1 MDPAPITTK
10 RIARATRL
18 HVRPRGAPNRA
29 LALLRVARGGVT
41 EGVLAAQLVHGPP
54 RELDD
59 LLVRQVAEVRADL
72 FALLAEAEEVLLDDV
87 LVRGPLLARH
97 GLPDEPLLEGQ
108 VPERGPRVRRR
119 EEEDLGLEVDLL
131 TELDRLAYGVGGLA
145 GRGDHERAAGVAE
158 HALGLLDRDLHL
170 LERLP
175 ALVDGLE
182 DLGARRLDAVAGLA
196 HPDLVALLEHVRP
209 ALTPGA
215 QNVVGDD
222 VGAARAAPHDL
233 EAGPPLALAQ
243 LAEELEGPAVVR
255 HEKVV
260 EEVDVDDPIA
270 RLDELHLVHDLAR
283 AAQPI
288 GFAEVRRVTIITRA
302 RGVRAAPRGDHRD
315 GVLPGRHRSAVD
327 PLRLPVEVADGV
339 QLVHLVLGPPRAER
353 PRQRI
358 EPLLAR
364 GDGRAEAVVAHRPLA
379 AADRLAVRGA
389 LDALHRGA
397 ALQPVQHLGEGDLA
411 LLLHHDVHGETLDHE
426 LGHRRC
432 DAAAKH
438 DRHVRVDPL
447 AELRDPLD
455 PGVLGNDA
463 AAPCCRRWSPSV
475 FVLASRI
482 IAMSAS
488 LGISVSYD
496 STRASSSTITCWPL
510 SRRLVETTSNP
521 HALKSLRDAALCAST
536 EARGRTPSRR
546 SARRHRT
553 AASSIALP

>member
-1 MDPAPITTK
+1 MRPSSTSRFTSTRLGRNRRLQPTRTVRPARPASTTSASVPSRVCAKGFSTKTCQPRRSAARAWSRWRWVGEQMTAPSAVDPKALPSSAVVRHCAGTTRRTSARRSSLGSRTATTSWPSARRFFRCRWPMDPAPITTN

-18 HVRPRGAPNRA
+18 DVRPSGAAHRPFP
-29 LALLRVARGGVT
+29 LLSVARMGVA
-41 EGVLAAQLVHGPP
+41 ERVLPAQLVHGPP
-54 RELDD
+54 GELDD
-59 LLVRQVAEVRADL
+59 LLVRQVTEVRADL

-87 LVRGPLLARH
+87 LVGGTLLARD
-97 GLPDEPLLEGQ
+97 GLPDQPLLERQ
-108 VPERGPRVRRR
+108 VPERRPRVRRR

-131 TELDRLAYGVGGLA
+131 AELDRLAHRVGGLA
-145 GRGDHERAAGVAE
+145 GRGDHERAVGVAE

-182 DLGARRLDAVAGLA
+182 DLGAGRLDAIAGLT
-196 HPDLVALLEHVRP
+196 HPDFVALLEHVRP

-255 HEKVV
+255 HEEVV
-260 EEVDVDDPIA
+260 EEVDVDGPIA

-288 GFAEVRRVTIITRA
+288 GVAEVRRVTILTRA

-315 GVLPGRHRSAVD
+315 GVLSGRHRSAVD

-379 AADRLAVRGA
+379 RADHVAVGRA
-389 LDALHRGA
+389 LRTLHRRA
-397 ALQPVQHLGEGDLA
+397 PLQPVQHLREGDLT
-411 LLLHHDVHGETLDHE
+411 LLLPHGVHGETLDHE
-426 LGHRRC
+426 LGH
-432 DAAAKH
+432 
-438 DRHVRVDPL
+438 
-447 AELRDPLD
+447 
-455 PGVLGNDA
+455 
-463 AAPCCRRWSPSV
+463 
-475 FVLASRI
+475 
-482 IAMSAS
+482 
-488 LGISVSYD
+488 
-496 STRASSSTITCWPL
+496 
-510 SRRLVETTSNP
+510 
-521 HALKSLRDAALCAST
+521 
-536 EARGRTPSRR
+536 
-546 SARRHRT
+546 
-553 AASSIALP
+553 